1 MKNFISAAAIIAA
14 LASGSAYAS
23 PATASGNT
31 STVAGSATAKVIAPI
46 KLTHVSGAVLN
57 FGTFTAGSGG
67 TVVVTAA
74 GSGSTTGDVGFA
86 PLSTNA
92 ADSFTVA
99 GDPSRSFSIA
109 TQSGTV
115 TAATSSATMAFTTS
129 ASANSATLDNAGAA
143 SFTVGGTLTVASAQA
158 PDAYAGT
165 YNATVT
171 YN

>member
-1 MKNFISAAAIIAA
+1 MKKFISAVAVISA
-14 LASGSAYAS
+14 LSAGSAYAS
-23 PATASGNT
+23 TASGNT

-74 GSGSTTGDVGFA
+74 GAGSTTGDVGFA

-99 GDPSRSFSIA
+99 GDPNRSFSIA

-115 TAATSSATMAFTTS
+115 T
-129 ASANSATLDNAGAA
+129 
-143 SFTVGGTLTVASAQA
+143 LTNVNVIIGQDSTDIYRLQ
-158 PDAYAGT
+158 
-165 YNATVT
+165 
-171 YN
+171 

>member
-1 MKNFISAAAIIAA
+1 MKKFISAAAVIAA
-14 LASGSAYAS
+14 LSAGSAYAA

-46 KLTHVSGAVLN
+46 VLTHVSGAVLN

-92 ADSFTVA
+92 ADSFSVK
-99 GDPSRSFSIA
+99 GDPKRSFSIA

-115 TAATSSATMAFTTS
+115 TAATSSATMAFTTVP
-129 ASANSATLDNAGAA
+129 SANSDALDGSGAG